1 MMALLHGTQAAPHG
15 LSAGELTAARLSDAL
30 FAPHFGMSSS
40 ISSLSNPSLDIS
52 PNSFEATTLPEN
64 AYLVSNLWLDT
75 HDWNGQSP
83 SGGNES
89 GGGNGQ

>member
-1 MMALLHGTQAAPHG
+1 MMALLHGIQAATHG

-52 PNSFEATTLPEN
+52 PNSLEATTLPEN
-64 AYLVSNLWLDT
+64 AYLVSNLWLGT
-75 HDWNGQSP
+75 HIWNGQSP

>member
-1 MMALLHGTQAAPHG
+1 MMAPLHGTQAATQG
-15 LSAGELTAARLSDAL
+15 LSAGELAAARLSDAL

-52 PNSFEATTLPEN
+52 PNSLEATTLPEN

-75 HDWNGQSP
+75 HIWNGQSP